1 MGKELR
7 ITCEANAYL
16 KRKNRDDY
24 EELLCAVDTVLPTP
38 DGLMLESIF
47 GERKILKAK
56 IKELQLV
63 DHKILLEEI

>member
-1 MGKELR
+1 M
-7 ITCEANAYL
+7 CEANAYL